1 MIQMRKHEVRS
12 YIALAILFAAYSVI
26 AFAAPFHRN
35 GVFWLAYACG
45 AAAVAYQAFSLK
57 AAFFRECDVKSRIY
71 GIPIVKLGVVY
82 LTVQM
87 TASFLEMAF
96 SKAAP
101 FWMALIVN
109 AVLLA
114 LAGIGGIAADG
125 AREEIERQDAHLKR
139 DCLKMRELQ
148 SFSVSLYGQCS
159 DEALRKALKSVT
171 EELNYSDPVSSERTR
186 AMEDKIMGQLQEI
199 QGALAKRDE
208 ADIVTLCAGAVA
220 AIKERN
226 RLCALGK

>member
-1 MIQMRKHEVRS
+1 
-12 YIALAILFAAYSVI
+12 
-26 AFAAPFHRN
+26 
-35 GVFWLAYACG
+35 
-45 AAAVAYQAFSLK
+45 
-57 AAFFRECDVKSRIY
+57 
-71 GIPIVKLGVVY
+71 
-82 LTVQM
+82 
-87 TASFLEMAF
+87 
-96 SKAAP
+96 
-101 FWMALIVN
+101 
-109 AVLLA
+109 
-114 LAGIGGIAADG
+114 
-125 AREEIERQDAHLKR
+125 
-139 DCLKMRELQ
+139 MRELQ
-148 SFSVSLYGQCS
+148 SFSASLYGQCS

>member
-45 AAAVAYQAFSLK
+45 
-57 AAFFRECDVKSRIY
+57 ECDVKSRIY

-87 TASFLEMAF
+87 AASFLEMAF

-125 AREEIERQDAHLKR
+125 AREEIERQDVHLKK

-148 SFSVSLYGQCS
+148 SFSASLYGQCS